1 MIDEDTAI
9 KIALKTGKV
18 IIGSKRTIKS
28 LISNKVKMIIK
39 ASNCPIELSEELKHY
54 SNLANIKL
62 HTYKGSSLDL
72 GFVCGKP
79 FMISTIAIED
89 AGDSDILKF
98 PD

>member
-28 LISNKVKMIIK
+28 LILNNAKMIIK
-39 ASNCPIELSEELKHY
+39 ASNCPSKISEELNYY
-54 SNLANIKL
+54 SKLTNIKL

-79 FMISTIAIED
+79 FMISTIAIEE
-89 AGDSDILKF
+89 AGDSDILKLS
-98 PD
+98 